1 MRYVGKAAY
10 HAGKLVKETST
21 ALASGRRSQ
30 TLRLGLIGA
39 CALALGA
46 AYVAYRA
53 RKAERDHPPAGRF
66 VEVDGVT
73 LHYLERGEGPAVVLL
88 HGNGAIATDFEGSGV
103 IDKLAASHRVV
114 AFDRPG
120 FGFSER
126 PRKRIWG
133 PRAQAA
139 LLARALA
146 QLNVPP
152 AVVVGH
158 SWGALVALELARDF
172 PQLARGLILIS
183 GYYFPTW
190 RADTFLFSPPAV
202 PLVGDLMR
210 YTISPLISRLIAGPL
225 LRKMFAPRAVSAR
238 FQSAVPLPLMLRP
251 SQLRAAAEESGLM
264 PWAAATLKNSYKNLT
279 LPVTIIAG
287 DADRVVDLQRHA
299 VRLHREIPHSK
310 LFTAPGLGHML
321 HYGAPDVAVNA
332 VKAMV
337 PTAGGTD
344 LPLAGIPV
352 V

>member
-1 MRYVGKAAY
+1 MRNVRRAAY
-10 HAGKLVKETST
+10 HAGKLVNQAST
-21 ALASGRRSQ
+21 ALSSGRRERR
-30 TLRLGLIGA
+30 LRFGLIGA

-66 VEVDGVT
+66 LEVDGVK
-73 LHYLERGEGPAVVLL
+73 LHYFERGEGSPVVLL
-88 HGNGAIATDFEGSGV
+88 HGNGAIATDFEGSGL
-103 IDKLAASHRVV
+103 IDKLAARHRVI

-126 PRKRIWG
+126 PRKRIWS

-146 QLNVPP
+146 QLEVQP

-158 SWGALVALELARDF
+158 SWGALVALHLARDY
-172 PQLARGLILIS
+172 PQRTRGLVLVS
-183 GYYFPTW
+183 GYYFPTL
-190 RADTFLFSPPAV
+190 RADTFLLSPPAI
-202 PLVGDLMR
+202 PLLGDVMR
-210 YTISPLISRLIAGPL
+210 YTISPLLGRLMARPL
-225 LRKMFAPRAVSAR
+225 MRKMFAPRPVSAH
-238 FQSAVPLPLMLRP
+238 FESAVPLSLMLRP

-264 PWAAATLKNSYKNLT
+264 TWAAGRLKGSYKNLT

-287 DADRVVDLQRHA
+287 DGDRVVDLQRHA
-299 VRLHREIPHSK
+299 VRLHREIPHSR
-310 LFTAPGLGHML
+310 LLTQAGLGHML
-321 HYGAPDVAVNA
+321 HYGAPDVVVQAVDDT
-332 VKAMV
+332 VSD
-337 PTAGGTD
+337 TGRTE